1 MSKFPN
7 DMISD
12 FENERKRLRLDE
24 RASNV
29 GSTSSNAQRTCDQV
43 PLVKQVLFDEGCQS
57 SQQQCYFEEMEQSIS
72 LESSSIMSNKPRR
85 QFARR
90 NSQTAAMMEAAAMKA
105 SLNTHPYQRR
115 NSVVE
120 AMLYPM
126 TKESVSMESW
136 KPEFNGQDSISSLI
150 SESEKSR
157 SSFITDEWKEE
168 EQLRQRLKTSL
179 GLGVEEQA
187 LSSSH
192 PRSNWNGDMDI
203 DEPVSKRRRTQQE

>member
-7 DMISD
+7 DMISH

-24 RASNV
+24 RASNF
-29 GSTSSNAQRTCDQV
+29 GSTSMNAQRTCDQV
-43 PLVKQVLFDEGCQS
+43 PLAKCQS
-57 SQQQCYFEEMEQSIS
+57 SQQQCYFEEMDQSIS
-72 LESSSIMSNKPRR
+72 LESSSIMSNNPRR

-90 NSQTAAMMEAAAMKA
+90 NSQTAAMMEAATMKA

-187 LSSSH
+187 LSSAH
-192 PRSNWNGDMDI
+192 PRSNWNGDMGI